1 MVVKMKQ
8 QVQHMIDC
16 QNATFLKLRPV
27 PDHTFSSII
36 TPMFIPGE
44 EILCSFQMVRDSV
57 VFTNKSSFILQ

>member
-1 MVVKMKQ
+1 
-8 QVQHMIDC
+8 MIDC